1 MSNDLAP
8 DEQYEYLEWRPSR
21 WRKQFSIKGRKMTVG
36 QFVSTMR
43 VEGWDVAEAARQFGL
58 PVGAAVEAV
67 AYYERHRDLIIEE
80 AEAEKRWL
88 IERGYLREP
97 AALSR

>member
-43 VEGWDVAEAARQFGL
+43 VSGWDVAEAARQFGL
-58 PVGAAVEAV
+58 PVAP
-67 AYYERHRDLIIEE
+67 RW
-80 AEAEKRWL
+80 KRSPTMSGT
-88 IERGYLREP
+88 RTSSLRRRRRRS
-97 AALSR
+97 AG